1 MLLGKDRER
10 DSSER
15 GGSVSQ
21 LQTKKQRKS
30 EKSG

>member
-15 GGSVSQ
+15 GVSVSQ